1 MYGVL
6 AREHTHNTHTQTQLG
21 QGHTIVKRLS
31 IYMIT
36 QICSHTSQ
44 YSTPVAEEG
53 SFLTFNKREAR
64 RVVDRRISSPMPS
77 SSTACT
83 RSLSLLTLLST
94 NSPPPH
100 LIILLLLLLNHPLLP
115 PPFSPNCFSFEQ
127 TLLLLQ
133 SDNTLC
139 THCAHTTLCV
149 HHTVHTLHK
158 QAQQLAQ
165 SRMRG

>member
-1 MYGVL
+1 MYAVL
-6 AREHTHNTHTQTQLG
+6 ARDHTHNTHTQTQLG

-127 TLLLLQ
+127 TLLLPSPTTHCVHTVHILHCAYT
-133 SDNTLC
+133 TLC
-139 THCAHTTLCV
+139 THFI
-149 HHTVHTLHK
+149 
-158 QAQQLAQ
+158 
-165 SRMRG
+165 SRPSSSRRAE